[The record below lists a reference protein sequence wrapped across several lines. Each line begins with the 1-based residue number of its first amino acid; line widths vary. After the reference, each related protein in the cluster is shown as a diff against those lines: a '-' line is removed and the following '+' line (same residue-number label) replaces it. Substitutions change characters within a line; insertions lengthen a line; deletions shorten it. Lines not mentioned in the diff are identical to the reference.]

1 MKGAITE
8 RELVAQLKMRRD
20 RIPLEHY
27 QGGSLDTQQMTVERG
42 VFQGWSDCIE
52 AIGEIFKQQD
62 EENDIDDGSRDD
74 S

>member
-42 VFQGWSDCIE
+42 VFQGWSDCI
-52 AIGEIFKQQD
+52 
-62 EENDIDDGSRDD
+62 
-74 S
+74 